1 MSLKYSSF
9 LNTYVNWTD
18 EEIAVG
24 KKFLKWEEITV
35 NWEDLTLLWEDI
47 SILLE
52 VAGVI
57 RGGGSG
63 ATYKEY
69 VKNNPW
75 DQSKKQLE
83 KELGEEKTKKFI
95 KLICRVNGIDY
106 EEVAEP
112 NNKIKITTEHIEKVF
127 NEAVKVGIKID

>member
-1 MSLKYSSF
+1 MTLKYSSF
-9 LNTYVNWTD
+9 LNTFVEWSD
-18 EEIAVG
+18 EEISAG
-24 KKFLKWEEITV
+24 KKFLKWEEINV
-35 NWEDLTLLWEDI
+35 KWEDLTLLWEDI

-52 VAGVI
+52 VAQVF
-57 RGGGSG
+57 RKGGSG
-63 ATYKEY
+63 ASYKEY

-106 EEVAEP
+106 EKVVEP
-112 NNKIKITTEHIEKVF
+112 NNKIKITTDHIEKVF
-127 NEAVKVGIKID
+127 TEAIKVGIKID